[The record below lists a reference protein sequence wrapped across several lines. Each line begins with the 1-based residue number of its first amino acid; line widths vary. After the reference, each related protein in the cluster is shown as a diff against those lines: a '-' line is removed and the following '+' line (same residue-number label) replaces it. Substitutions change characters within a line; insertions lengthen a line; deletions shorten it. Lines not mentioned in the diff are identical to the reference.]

1 MSAPAVSGDGMSF
14 KIIHP
19 ALEHGLAARVGR
31 LVTANRTPLDTP
43 TFVGVTSR
51 GAVPHLTPDVISK
64 HTDIRAAY
72 MALEDCR
79 YLMLPPSLFLSL
91 VLTCQS

>member
-1 MSAPAVSGDGMSF
+1 MSF
-14 KIIHP
+14 KILQP

-31 LVTANRTPLDTP
+31 LAAANRTPLDTP

-51 GAVPHLTPDVISK
+51 GAIPHLTPDVISK
-64 HTDIRAAY
+64 LTDIRAAY

-79 YLMLPPSLFLSL
+79 CISLPLPLAMACLL
-91 VLTCQS
+91 Y